1 MKKSFNI
8 LHYYIGKVKKH
19 RTLVENFSYI
29 TVFQVFSLL
38 IPIITYPYLIRKLGS
53 DIYGLIAFSQ
63 AITGYLIVLVSF
75 GFNTSATQ
83 EISINRNNPAKIS
96 EIVSSVMIIKTVLF
110 LISCIILSALT
121 LLIPDARNHKALFYL
136 SLWICLYDVLFPVW
150 YFQGIERMKFITYI
164 NLISRTIFII
174 LIFVF
179 IRSPKDYLFLPIS
192 NGLGAII
199 AGTISL
205 MIVFNRDKVRFSFQ
219 PLATLR
225 QYFNTSR
232 PIFVSYLASRI
243 YDGSSKIIIGNF
255 LGMTEVAYYDL
266 AEKITSVLKIPQS
279 ILSQTVFPKISLEK
293 DILFVMKILK
303 ITVLFHLIL
312 LILVVLFSRLIVTIL
327 GGDLMI
333 SAYAILN
340 ILALTLPI
348 VAAGN
353 IFGTQILIPFGH
365 YRDFQNTIVF
375 SAIIYIVL
383 FLLLWSL
390 SSVTLVSITILTV
403 IIEAFITTM
412 FIIKCR
418 QNSLLNHQ

>member
-1 MKKSFNI
+1 MNN
-8 LHYYIGKVKKH
+8 LHYYIGKVKKY

-29 TVFQVFSLL
+29 TVFQIFSLL

-63 AITGYLIVLVSF
+63 AIVGYLIVLVSF

-110 LISCIILSALT
+110 LISCIILAILT
-121 LLIPDARNHKALFYL
+121 YIIPDAREHKALFYL

-174 LIFVF
+174 LIFLF

-205 MIVFNRDKVRFSFQ
+205 LIVFSKDKVRFSFQ

-225 QYFNTSR
+225 QYYSTSR
-232 PIFVSYLASRI
+232 PIFVSYLASKI
-243 YDGSSKIIIGNF
+243 YDGSNKIIIGNF

-266 AEKITSVLKIPQS
+266 AEKISGVLKIPQS
-279 ILSQTVFPKISLEK
+279 ILSQTLFPKISLEK
-293 DILFVMKILK
+293 DISFVRKILK
-303 ITVLFHLIL
+303 ITVVFHLIL
-312 LILVVLFSRLIVTIL
+312 LILVVIFSKFIVSML

-333 SAYAILN
+333 SSYVVLN

-365 YRDFQNTIVF
+365 YREFQNVIVL
-375 SAIIYIVL
+375 SAIFYVVL

-390 SSVTLVSITILTV
+390 SCVTLISITILTV
-403 IIEAFITTM
+403 IIELFIMTM
-412 FIIKCR
+412 FAIKCR
-418 QNSLLNHQ
+418 QNFLWH

>member
-1 MKKSFNI
+1 LNN
-8 LHYYIGKVKKH
+8 LHYYIGKVKKY

-29 TVFQVFSLL
+29 TVFQIFSLL

-63 AITGYLIVLVSF
+63 AIVGYLIVLVSF

-110 LISCIILSALT
+110 LISCIILAILT
-121 LLIPDARNHKALFYL
+121 YIIPDAREHKALFYL

-174 LIFVF
+174 LIFLF

-205 MIVFNRDKVRFSFQ
+205 LIVFSKDKVRFSFQ

-225 QYFNTSR
+225 QYYSTSR
-232 PIFVSYLASRI
+232 PIFVSYLASKI
-243 YDGSSKIIIGNF
+243 YDGSNKIIIGNF

-266 AEKITSVLKIPQS
+266 AEKISGVLKIPQS
-279 ILSQTVFPKISLEK
+279 ILSQTLFPKISLEK
-293 DILFVMKILK
+293 DISFVRKILK
-303 ITVLFHLIL
+303 ITVVFHLIL
-312 LILVVLFSRLIVTIL
+312 LILVVIFSKFIVSML

-333 SAYAILN
+333 SSYVVLN

-365 YRDFQNTIVF
+365 YREFQNVIVL
-375 SAIIYIVL
+375 SAIFYVVL

-390 SSVTLVSITILTV
+390 SCVTLISITILTV
-403 IIEAFITTM
+403 IIELFIMTM
-412 FIIKCR
+412 FAIKCR
-418 QNSLLNHQ
+418 QNFLWH

>member
-1 MKKSFNI
+1 LNKLLNN
-8 LHYYIGKVKKH
+8 LHYYIGKVKKY

-29 TVFQVFSLL
+29 TVFQIFSLL

-63 AITGYLIVLVSF
+63 AIVGYLIVLVSF

-110 LISCIILSALT
+110 LISCIILAILT
-121 LLIPDARNHKALFYL
+121 YIIPDAREHKALFYL

-174 LIFVF
+174 LIFLF

-205 MIVFNRDKVRFSFQ
+205 LIVFSKDKVRFSFQ

-225 QYFNTSR
+225 QYYSTSR
-232 PIFVSYLASRI
+232 PIFVSYLASKI
-243 YDGSSKIIIGNF
+243 YDGSNKIIIGNF

-266 AEKITSVLKIPQS
+266 AEKISGVLKIPQS
-279 ILSQTVFPKISLEK
+279 ILSQTLFPKISLEK
-293 DILFVMKILK
+293 DISFVRKILK
-303 ITVLFHLIL
+303 ITVVFHLIL
-312 LILVVLFSRLIVTIL
+312 LILVVIFSKFIVSML

-333 SAYAILN
+333 SSYVVLN

-365 YRDFQNTIVF
+365 YREFQNVIVL
-375 SAIIYIVL
+375 SAIFYVVL

-390 SSVTLVSITILTV
+390 SCVTLISITILTV
-403 IIEAFITTM
+403 IIELFIMTM
-412 FIIKCR
+412 FAIKCR
-418 QNSLLNHQ
+418 QNFLWH

>member
-1 MKKSFNI
+1 LKKSFNI

-312 LILVVLFSRLIVTIL
+312 LILVVLFSKLIVTIL